1 MKMLR
6 RNFDWAIVALVIGGF
21 VFVAAQRLGTV
32 PVPEGDESYMLQV
45 SYEMLYRN
53 KVAVPMMRYLGG
65 NIENA
70 WHSRTPLY
78 FLIMRGYNKLAGF
91 GLLEGRI
98 FNLFTATATLVMVYL
113 AGRRRFDWR
122 AALIAVL
129 LLVTDVS
136 FLERS
141 RLLRNDFTGAFF
153 AVLAYYFYELAEE
166 KQSARL
172 YIASGLAA
180 GAGVMCHTNILYM
193 FCAIGV
199 LILIRNGWR
208 AFITNKLY
216 LYAGS
221 ALAVMAYEII
231 YALVDYQNFLLQN
244 SGDKAHFTALSA
256 SGLWENLM
264 REPLRYQSWF
274 AGGESYP
281 ISNVPVTLLHLYQLL
296 TVIAVLYLIGIAA
309 RRAKQGKAL
318 DDPRV
323 RLLIVTIIAVL
334 FFALITSPR
343 RKSLLYMMHLSTW
356 FALCV
361 GVFARD
367 ALEYLIRVRVDLRV
381 RTRLLFKA
389 AVAGLALGCVVYAM
403 LLVRQDLVFIRQV
416 RNPDLASFDDFAQT
430 LRRIVPE
437 GVCPVSITRPA
448 IWLAF
453 PEQDRCYATIEGRMQ
468 YLDDIVNRNYALLVP
483 SRKADAWLGG
493 PAENYHLL
501 GSMEDTPYG
510 DIEIFYMGVDPRYRS
525 LAPQHY
531 RFFGVRRGVVSQ
543 EQSGRSE

>member
-1 MKMLR
+1 MNTLR
-6 RNFDWAIVALVIGGF
+6 RNFDLPILALVIGGF
-21 VFVAAQRLGTV
+21 IFVAAQRLGAV
-32 PVPEGDESYMLQV
+32 PVPEGDEAYMLQV

-78 FLIMRGYNKLAGF
+78 FLIVRGFHNLVGF

-98 FNLFTATATLVMVYL
+98 FNLLTAAATLLMLYL

-122 AALIAVL
+122 VGLIGVL
-129 LLVTDVS
+129 LLVADVS

-141 RLLRNDFTGAFF
+141 RLLRNDFAGAFF
-153 AVLAYYFYELAEE
+153 AVLAYYFYELAEDKE
-166 KQSARL
+166 SARL

-180 GAGVMCHTNILYM
+180 GAGVMCHTTTLYM
-193 FCAIGV
+193 FCALAL
-199 LILIRNGWR
+199 LILLGNGWR
-208 AFITNKLY
+208 AFTTNKLY

-221 ALAVMAYEII
+221 AFAVMSYEII
-231 YALVDYQNFLLQN
+231 YAFVDYPNFLLQN
-244 SGDKAHFTALSA
+244 AGDKAHFTALSP
-256 SGLWENLM
+256 SGLWENFM

-274 AGGESYP
+274 GGGESYP
-281 ISNVPVTLLHLYQLL
+281 ISNVPVGLLHLFQLL
-296 TVIAVLYLIGIAA
+296 TVIAVIYLIGVAVW
-309 RRAKQGKAL
+309 RAKQGKAL

-323 RLLIVTIIAVL
+323 RLLVVTVVAVL
-334 FFALITSPR
+334 FFAFITAPR
-343 RKSLLYMMHLSTW
+343 RKSLLYMMHLSSW

-367 ALEYLIRVRVDLRV
+367 VLEYLIRLRADPGW
-381 RTRLLFKA
+381 RTRLIFKS
-389 AVAGLALGCVVYAM
+389 AVATLAFGGIVFAM
-403 LLVRQDLVFIRQV
+403 LLVRQNLIFIRQV
-416 RNPDLASFDDFAQT
+416 RNPDLASFDDFAKT

-437 GVCPVSITRPA
+437 GICPVSITRPA
-448 IWLAF
+448 IWLVF

-468 YLDDIVNRNYALLVP
+468 YLDDVVNRDYALLVP
-483 SRKADAWLGG
+483 SRRADVWLGG
-493 PAENYHLL
+493 PPGKYHLL

-510 DIEIFYMGVDPRYRS
+510 DIEIYYMGTDPRYRS

-531 RFFGVRRGVVSQ
+531 HFFGVRRGFVSQ
-543 EQSGRSE
+543 EQLR